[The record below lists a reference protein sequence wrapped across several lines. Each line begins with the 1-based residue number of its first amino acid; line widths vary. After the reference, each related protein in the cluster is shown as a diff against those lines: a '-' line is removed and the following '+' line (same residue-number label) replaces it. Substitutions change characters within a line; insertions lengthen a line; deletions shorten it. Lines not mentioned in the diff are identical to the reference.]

1 VEVGASYLAATAVAA
16 GNGGALAR
24 SGRLVVL
31 LLDVLWRRALLA
43 VRVVRRR
50 GACPL
55 VGAWQA
61 VLLLVLRVLVGGH
74 VRARLLGRGRR
85 EGRVHLARAMSAGGG
100 RLMLWQHC
108 RQLIAAEPGLGDEV
122 WMRCEG
128 VPVARVVC

>member
-1 VEVGASYLAATAVAA
+1 M
-16 GNGGALAR
+16 
-24 SGRLVVL
+24 VL
-31 LLDVLWRRALLA
+31 LLDILWRRALLA

-50 GACPL
+50 GARPL

-74 VRARLLGRGRR
+74 VRARLLGWRRR

-100 RLMLWQHC
+100 RLMLWQHG
-108 RQLIAAEPGLGDEV
+108 RQFIAAGPALGGEV